1 MPDKEDQT
9 FRSGMSAFK
18 EKQYDEA
25 AAQFTKAIEDHAVM
39 HKSFNALGVTY
50 SKVGKIKEAKTCF
63 LKAHALDPT
72 NETYKRNLKKIS
84 GKISK
89 PNTPPVPP
97 PTQKAKR
104 SLRRSNVLIMLGV
117 TLVVSILIMLL
128 GLQFIS
134 QFQPQVGTILGGT
147 FDEGLLTP
155 WMRSQEPEIHVLP
168 VVTVKVEDKRIEF
181 MFNRDQDLSTVE
193 RVETV
198 ISTTKGTD
206 DQQATF
212 PPVISPQNNVYYA
225 IDDPFIGKAKHL
237 VMTMYYQDG
246 AYGVVADLNLPPR

>member
-25 AAQFTKAIEDHAVM
+25 AVQFTKAIQDHAVM

-50 SKVGKIKEAKTCF
+50 SKIGKIKEAKACF

-84 GKISK
+84 GKISQ
-89 PNTPPVPP
+89 PNKPPVPP
-97 PTQKAKR
+97 PAQKTGR
-104 SLRRSNVLIMLGV
+104 SLRKSNVLIMLGV

-128 GLQFIS
+128 GVQFIS

-155 WMRSQEPEIHVLP
+155 WMKSQEPEIHILP

-181 MFNRDQDLSTVE
+181 MFNRDQDLSTVDQ
-193 RVETV
+193 VETV

-212 PPVISPQNNVYYA
+212 PPVTSPQNNVYYA